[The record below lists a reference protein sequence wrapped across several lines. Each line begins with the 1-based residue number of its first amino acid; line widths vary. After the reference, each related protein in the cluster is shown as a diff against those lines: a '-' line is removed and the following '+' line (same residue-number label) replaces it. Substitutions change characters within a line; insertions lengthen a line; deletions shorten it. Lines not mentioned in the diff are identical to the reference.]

1 MAAGMNRSDI
11 EERLNH
17 RQERIL
23 RFVVEL
29 FVTSSQPVG
38 SRTISKF
45 EGEHLSAASIRNTM
59 ADLEE
64 TGYLVQ
70 PHTSAGRVPTDR
82 GYRYYVDTLMDQP
95 ALPIAE
101 QREIKAFFESYQGVV
116 GSILEKTS
124 KLLSSYSNY
133 IGIVSAPQF
142 ESAVFNH
149 VDFIKQGPDRVL
161 VIFVDRA
168 GLVHNKMIRI
178 DIDLRQEELSR
189 ISEWV
194 VERFHGMSLAEV
206 RERVEEMLDRERE
219 MMDVIVRTALHFTRS
234 SFADGFGDENFY
246 VEGTI
251 NIFDEPD
258 FADREQLRVLM
269 RAIEE
274 KRHLLQLLNSC
285 LDGEGV
291 QVVIGSESDL
301 KGIQGCSL
309 VASAYTFPDGSRG
322 SIGVLGP
329 TRMLYPRTVFLVDL
343 VSKQISR
350 MPI

>member
-1 MAAGMNRSDI
+1 MAALMKSGER
-11 EERLNH
+11 EEQLDR
-17 RQERIL
+17 RQQRIL

-29 FVTSSQPVG
+29 FVTSGQPVG

-64 TGYLVQ
+64 MGYLVQ
-70 PHTSAGRVPTDR
+70 PHTSAGRVPTDL
-82 GYRYYVDTLMDQP
+82 GYRYYVDILMDQP
-95 ALPIAE
+95 ALPVAE
-101 QREIKAFFESYQGVV
+101 QREIKAFFKSYQGVV

-124 KLLSSYSNY
+124 KLLSSYSHY

-142 ESAVFNH
+142 ESAVFSH

-178 DIDLRQEELSR
+178 DADISQEELNR
-189 ISEWV
+189 IGEWV
-194 VERFHGMSLAEV
+194 VERFHGMSLTEL
-206 RERVEEMLDRERE
+206 RRKVEEMLDRERA
-219 MMDVIVRTALHFTRS
+219 MMDMLVRNALYFARS
-234 SFADGFGDENFY
+234 SFADGFGDEDFY

-251 NIFDEPD
+251 NIFEGPD
-258 FADREQLRVLM
+258 FTDREQLRVLM

-301 KGIQGCSL
+301 KGIRGCSL

-350 MPI
+350 LPI